1 MICPLAEVMLNPV
14 GVTTTLSYDL
24 SVPNE
29 VDKLIP
35 DGVASELATT
45 LVVPTDVF
53 IRVSLQTIVVISQ
66 SDITE

>member
-1 MICPLAEVMLNPV
+1 MLNPV
-14 GVTTTLSYDL
+14 GVTTTLEKTL

-35 DGVASELATT
+35 DGVASELAAT

-53 IRVSLQTIVVISQ
+53 IRVSLPTIVVISP
-66 SDITE
+66 SDTTE